1 MSRPA
6 DSDLGDADDMTTMHV
21 RRAVGGD
28 LTSLDWV
35 VSRLA
40 PLLVAQAQWRLGT
53 ALRRYY
59 DPEDLV
65 SDAWAV
71 TLPRLSTLPMR
82 DGRISPVLLRFL
94 STALVNRVNNLA
106 KKHLRRGR
114 ANIDPLSV
122 GDSRSDFLAAIPAD
136 ASGVV
141 TAAVKREVRSQV
153 ITCIDE
159 LEAVDREIL
168 MLRGIEQRSPQTV
181 AQLLGLT
188 TDAVGM
194 RFHRALKRL
203 RERLPGSVF
212 DDLPAG

>member
-1 MSRPA
+1 MNRAA
-6 DSDLGDADDMTTMHV
+6 DSDPDTGDDMTTMHV

-28 LTSLDWV
+28 LTSLGWV

-40 PLLVAQAQWRLGT
+40 PLLMAQASWRLGPS
-53 ALRRYY
+53 LRRYY

-114 ANIDPLSV
+114 GNADPPSTDDSE
-122 GDSRSDFLAAIPAD
+122 GDILAAIPAD

-159 LEAVDREIL
+159 LDPVDREIL
-168 MLRGIEQRSPQTV
+168 MLRGIEQRTPQTV

-212 DDLPAG
+212 DDLPAA

>member
-71 TLPRLSTLPMR
+71 TLQDDKLQWS
-82 DGRISPVLLRFL
+82 DGTQTHGSAP
-94 STALVNRVNNLA
+94 
-106 KKHLRRGR
+106 
-114 ANIDPLSV
+114 
-122 GDSRSDFLAAIPAD
+122 D
-136 ASGVV
+136 ASAGRKFQAWLARVLPV
-141 TAAVKREVRSQV
+141 SSQ
-153 ITCIDE
+153 
-159 LEAVDREIL
+159 L
-168 MLRGIEQRSPQTV
+168 
-181 AQLLGLT
+181 
-188 TDAVGM
+188 
-194 RFHRALKRL
+194 
-203 RERLPGSVF
+203 
-212 DDLPAG
+212 